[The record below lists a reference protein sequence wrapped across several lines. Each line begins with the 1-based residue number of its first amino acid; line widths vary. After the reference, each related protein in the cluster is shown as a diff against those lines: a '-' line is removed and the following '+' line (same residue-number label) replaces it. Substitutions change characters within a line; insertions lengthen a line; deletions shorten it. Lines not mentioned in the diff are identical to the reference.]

1 MPAVPQFC
9 PSPRELDDLELLVT
23 GALVPTVVFNEPG
36 SPVTLELPES
46 IAELAAKA
54 GAVEIVD
61 PEGLP
66 LAEVELPAGTID
78 PLTHTQYGP
87 FRRLYLSPTET
98 RERYAGRTFVP
109 LVDALTVP
117 QLAALATVGPVVL
130 LPLVGHGTPELS
142 TVGLIRATLAAAD
155 HLPDAAVVAIPL
167 ASHGDPDVDHD
178 LGVQVV
184 GNYAAG
190 DPVVGVSEDP
200 TGAFSPEIAAI
211 VETDRPAPDE
221 QGLVLFFT
229 GLSGSGKSTL
239 ARALTDRLLEQG
251 TRSVTSLDGDVVRRN
266 LSAGL
271 TFSKEDRE
279 TNIRRIGWVA
289 AEISRHRGVAVCSP
303 IAPFAETRRQVRA
316 MVEEAG
322 GAFFLV
328 HVATPLAE
336 CERRDRKGMY
346 AKARRGEIPE
356 FTGISSPYEEPADA
370 DVRVDTT
377 GRTIEEA
384 LDDVLV
390 ALRDSGYLDLTTEP
404 VADDGSQ
411 ARVPKPPAVAEVVAS
426 IIEKQPTHV
435 PKKVAEASA
444 SVVEEGALAPVS
456 KPPKPDT
463 EPSAPVV
470 EEGALAPVSKPP
482 KPDSEPSAPVVEE
495 VAQPSPPVFE
505 EVAQPSPPVFEEV
518 AQPSPP
524 VVEEVA
530 QPSPPVV
537 EEVAQPSPP
546 VVEEVAQQPSRNHPT
561 PGRAASASE
570 RAETTADGSVT
581 GDHAKHE
588 RPLRV
593 LFVCTANICRS
604 PFMELSSRHLVG
616 PDAHVT
622 FASSGTHGAAGSEM
636 SPDMAATLAS
646 RGVTGGHSF
655 RSRPF
660 KTEQLLHAD
669 LVLTAENAHRTFI
682 LDDHPGA
689 FRKVFTL
696 GQFAEAVRNSATDV
710 TGRDLLAAVGTRR
723 GTADPSL
730 DIPDPYGQGPEAAE
744 AAASAIEDLLRVVLP
759 ALTGSRKITA

>member
-1 MPAVPQFC
+1 VPMPAVPQFC

-109 LVDALTVP
+109 LADALTAP

-200 TGAFSPEIAAI
+200 TGAYSPEIAAI
-211 VETDRPAPDE
+211 VELDRPAPDE

-239 ARALTDRLLEQG
+239 ARALMDRLLEQG

-289 AEISRHRGVAVCSP
+289 AEISRHRGVAICSP
-303 IAPFAETRRQVRA
+303 IAPFAETRQQVRA

-356 FTGISSPYEEPADA
+356 FTGISSPYEEPDDA
-370 DVRVDTT
+370 DVRADTT
-377 GRTIEEA
+377 GRTIEDA
-384 LDDVLV
+384 LDDVIV
-390 ALRDSGYLDLTTEP
+390 ALRDSGHLDLT
-404 VADDGSQ
+404 A
-411 ARVPKPPAVAEVVAS
+411 APA
-426 IIEKQPTHV
+426 
-435 PKKVAEASA
+435 A

-456 KPPKPDT
+456 KPPKLAA
-463 EPSAPVV
+463 EPS
-470 EEGALAPVSKPP
+470 S
-482 KPDSEPSAPVVEE
+482 
-495 VAQPSPPVFE
+495 
-505 EVAQPSPPVFEEV
+505 
-518 AQPSPP
+518 
-524 VVEEVA
+524 
-530 QPSPPVV
+530 
-537 EEVAQPSPP
+537 P

-561 PGRAASASE
+561 AGRAASASE
-570 RAETTADGSVT
+570 RVEAPAAQPPTTATAEGDVS

-604 PFMELSSRHLVG
+604 PFMELASRHLVG
-616 PDAHVT
+616 PDAHIT
-622 FASSGTHGAAGSEM
+622 FASSGTHGAAGGEM
-636 SPDMAATLAS
+636 SPDMAATLTS

-660 KTEQLLHAD
+660 RTEQLLHAD
-669 LVLTAENAHRTFI
+669 LVLTAENTHRTFI

-696 GQFAEAVRNSATDV
+696 GQFAEAVRNSGNDV

-723 GTADPSL
+723 GTADPNL

-744 AAASAIEDLLRVVLP
+744 AAARAIEDLLRVVLP